1 MRILI
6 TEDLVGEAVAL
17 LRSQHDVDIRE
28 GLSQAELAS
37 AVGDYDALVVRSRS
51 RVTREVLEG
60 GRRLKLVARA
70 GIGVD
75 NIDLDAATQRGVMVI
90 NVPNGNV
97 VAVAEHT
104 VGLMLALA
112 RHIPK
117 ADAALRA
124 GKWAKSGL
132 EGVEVSGKTLGIIGL
147 GRIGAEV
154 AKRALAFGM
163 KVVAMDPLVSPEYAA
178 ELGVALLSLNQL
190 LSSSDF
196 ISIHVPGTPSTRNLI
211 GKVEFAM
218 MKPGCRI
225 VNCARGGIVDEGALL
240 DALHEG
246 RVAGAALD
254 VFENE
259 PTVDQRLIC
268 DECIVLTPHIA
279 GSTAESRAK
288 IGVEVAREVL
298 RVLQGEPPT
307 HPVNLPAMSPREW
320 QALGPYFTLAER
332 LAVMG
337 TALMLGQLRAVT
349 VECSGPALERAL
361 SLVSS
366 AALRGLL
373 ARGGEETIN
382 LVSVRS
388 AAKLRGLTLNETY
401 VSGGG
406 DDNTVML
413 RLETTEGTVELLGDL
428 TRGLP
433 YVLRVNG
440 YWLDFPLQ
448 GRLLFSEHREG
459 PGVLGDVGMAI
470 AASGVNI
477 SFVQLGRTRR
487 GGRGLMVL
495 GLDDALGTESLAGL
509 RALPS
514 LVWLRE
520 VILPSDNSRNP
531 GIADLRES
539 SGHAIGDR
547 V

>member
-225 VNCARGGIVDEGALL
+225 VNCAR
-240 DALHEG
+240 
-246 RVAGAALD
+246 
-254 VFENE
+254 
-259 PTVDQRLIC
+259 
-268 DECIVLTPHIA
+268 
-279 GSTAESRAK
+279 RA
-288 IGVEVAREVL
+288 
-298 RVLQGEPPT
+298 
-307 HPVNLPAMSPREW
+307 
-320 QALGPYFTLAER
+320 
-332 LAVMG
+332 
-337 TALMLGQLRAVT
+337 
-349 VECSGPALERAL
+349 
-361 SLVSS
+361 
-366 AALRGLL
+366 
-373 ARGGEETIN
+373 
-382 LVSVRS
+382 
-388 AAKLRGLTLNETY
+388 
-401 VSGGG
+401 
-406 DDNTVML
+406 
-413 RLETTEGTVELLGDL
+413 
-428 TRGLP
+428 TRGA
-433 YVLRVNG
+433 R
-440 YWLDFPLQ
+440 
-448 GRLLFSEHREG
+448 RRS
-459 PGVLGDVGMAI
+459 
-470 AASGVNI
+470 
-477 SFVQLGRTRR
+477 RT
-487 GGRGLMVL
+487 
-495 GLDDALGTESLAGL
+495 
-509 RALPS
+509 
-514 LVWLRE
+514 
-520 VILPSDNSRNP
+520 
-531 GIADLRES
+531 
-539 SGHAIGDR
+539 
-547 V
+547 